1 MITQQTIKTQIT
13 RYNISFC
20 NRFFVVKANKPVFTF
35 KDDEVTCMDQEFIL
49 GFPKELKVNSYV
61 HFNINNF
68 DTVYHIRDIKEDIEN
83 MQYTFIEETKNI
95 TTKFIVPLI
104 LDNIEEE
111 LFLVNAYLST
121 TDYILV
127 LKYKFFNLPE
137 FNKIEDK
144 LIEFP
149 LTLSIIPEHNTCTNI
164 IVLVKIPNELKG
176 TIELIK
182 QGKYSKISNS
192 YKNKI
197 LDYYGVGINSD
208 IYDVLYKTDN
218 YRKSLSKILD
228 YDINKDSE
236 LYDIMTLENETV
248 HLDKIL
254 STIFTVQDIIKFFM
268 L

>member
-1 MITQQTIKTQIT
+1 
-13 RYNISFC
+13 
-20 NRFFVVKANKPVFTF
+20 
-35 KDDEVTCMDQEFIL
+35 
-49 GFPKELKVNSYV
+49 
-61 HFNINNF
+61 
-68 DTVYHIRDIKEDIEN
+68 

-104 LDNIEEE
+104 LNNIEEE

-149 LTLSIIPEHNTCTNI
+149 LTLSIIPEHNACTNI
-164 IVLVKIPNELKG
+164 IVLVKIPNGLKG

-182 QGKYSKISNS
+182 QGKYSKISNI